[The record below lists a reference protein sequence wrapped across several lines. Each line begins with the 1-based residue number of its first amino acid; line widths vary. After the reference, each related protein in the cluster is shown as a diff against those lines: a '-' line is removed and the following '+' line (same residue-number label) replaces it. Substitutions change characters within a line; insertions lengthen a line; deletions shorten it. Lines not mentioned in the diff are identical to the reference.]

1 MASAATVALPA
12 SLVTA
17 LQEHAEVQRLERM
30 VAVAWVDPGLVFT
43 TNVGTALEP
52 RNVNRSWAALCAKAG
67 VREVRLHD
75 LRHSAASFMFAAGVD
90 LKLVQTTLR
99 HSRLATTADVY
110 AHVLDEVQHQA
121 ADRMDGVLRDLGATR
136 PA

>member
-1 MASAATVALPA
+1 
-12 SLVTA
+12 
-17 LQEHAEVQRLERM
+17 
-30 VAVAWVDPGLVFT
+30 VFT

-52 RNVNRSWAALCAKAG
+52 RNVSRSWASLCTKAG
-67 VREVRLHD
+67 VRKMRLHD

-90 LKLVQTTLR
+90 LKLVQTMLR

-121 ADRMDGVLRDLGATR
+121 ADRMDGVLRG
-136 PA
+136 